1 MKWTPD
7 TSYSSG
13 LEFFTDVVVRFPYD
27 EWEKPSPCEGWRAV
41 DVLGHVGA
49 AVQFGTAL
57 VTGTKPGWQPIEP
70 PGDAVGMD
78 RLGWWADILGPARE
92 SLKDLDIYRFVDTPL
107 GKREIGKGLSFPAVD
122 LYVHAWDLGAVAKMK
137 VEIPRGMIE
146 FAHSLIDQIPAS
158 QVRSSRVFA
167 PERLLLLTAT
177 PSEAFIAWTGRDPLW
192 TFFDT
197 GG

>member
-158 QVRSSRVFA
+158 QVRSSRV
-167 PERLLLLTAT
+167 LCH
-177 PSEAFIAWTGRDPLW
+177 
-192 TFFDT
+192 
-197 GG
+197 